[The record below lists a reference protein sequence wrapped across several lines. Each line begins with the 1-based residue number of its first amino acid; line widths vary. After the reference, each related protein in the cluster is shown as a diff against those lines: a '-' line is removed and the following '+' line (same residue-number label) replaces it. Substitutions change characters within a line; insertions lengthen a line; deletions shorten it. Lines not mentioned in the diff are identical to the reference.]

1 MAQGRTIGSPEN
13 ERSPSRLGG
22 PIFSLGTWNLGF
34 NYGDAMK
41 RGLIIFFCMMFFGC
55 SFGRDPDVVRRQYL
69 EQIQD
74 WQERVKREGWTR
86 ELIDDVA
93 RDTALL
99 SSYRSEDTDHWSTP
113 NEFLEAGLRGDCED
127 IAAGIYG
134 SFKRLGYPHEIRIL
148 GVATVGGDHALVKV
162 QLPSGE
168 WMVYETVYPWNS
180 FIDWIFYRPFV
191 EFNTEN
197 IAWANSKQS
206 SGVQDVTKVQP
217 PAFSGRILPP

>member
-1 MAQGRTIGSPEN
+1 
-13 ERSPSRLGG
+13 
-22 PIFSLGTWNLGF
+22 
-34 NYGDAMK
+34 MK
-41 RGLIIFFCMMFFGC
+41 RGLILLFCMMFFGC

-69 EQIQD
+69 EQIKD

-93 RDTALL
+93 KDTALL
-99 SSYRSEDTDHWSTP
+99 SSYRGEDTDHWSTP
-113 NEFLEAGLRGDCED
+113 DEFLEAGLRGDCED

-168 WMVYETVYPWNS
+168 WMVYESVYPWNS
-180 FIDWIFYRPFV
+180 FIDWVFYRPFV
-191 EFNTEN
+191 EFNTEH
-197 IAWANSKQS
+197 ISWVNSKQS
-206 SGVQDVTKVQP
+206 SGMEDVSKAQP